1 MKAFYRK
8 WLGSRLGGETGFT
21 LVELLVVVGIIVALA
36 AVIIPNVARFSS
48 KGTEGAKNAEEENVQ
63 TAFDTLLA
71 DEGISVLLVSTDS
84 NTSSSINVWTAE
96 PSHSGLGAS
105 PQNRLDDYLRST
117 TTVYYYCFDNTAKVT
132 RQDEVS
138 TACP

>member
-48 KGTEGAKNAEEENVQ
+48 KGTEGAKNAEMENVQ
-63 TAFDTLLA
+63 TAMDTLLA
-71 DEGISVLLVSTDS
+71 DEGVSVVVAS
-84 NTSSSINVWTAE
+84 TSSAASYNVWTAQPVYTGGTE
-96 PSHSGLGAS
+96 T
-105 PQNRLDDYLRST
+105 LDNYLRAT
-117 TTVYYYCFDNTAKVT
+117 TTVYYYCWDTSAKVT
-132 RQDEVS
+132 QQYE
-138 TACP
+138 TATNCP